1 MREPENDPLQQLI
14 GLLKSSSSLIVF
26 TGAGMSTESGITDY
40 RSKGGLWQRFQP
52 VTIQE
57 FMASADKRR
66 DYWAYKKELYREMK
80 RAKPNAGHLAL
91 ARLEKA
97 GFLAGVITQNIDGLH
112 QISGIP
118 PEKVIELH
126 GTNRKTV
133 CLKCEDETGWEETL
147 ARLEKGEDI
156 PLCLQCGGLL
166 KPATI
171 SFGQG
176 LDSGVMTTASM
187 WAQRC
192 DLMLAVG
199 STLIVEPAASLPRIA
214 KKHGSKLV
222 IINLSETPLD
232 PLADLLITE
241 KAGKILKQVVEFF
254 LGMPIE

>member
-1 MREPENDPLQQLI
+1 MRESANDSIQELAR
-14 GLLKSSSSLIVF
+14 LLKSSRSLIVF

-57 FMASADKRR
+57 FLENTDKRCE
-66 DYWAYKKELYREMK
+66 YWRYKKELYQEMK

-91 ARLEKA
+91 ARLEKS

-112 QISGIP
+112 QMAGIP
-118 PEKVIELH
+118 PEKVLELH
-126 GTNRKTV
+126 GTNRLTI
-133 CLKCEDETGWEETL
+133 CLACNAQTGWEETL
-147 ARLEKGEDI
+147 KRLEESEDI
-156 PLCLQCGGLL
+156 PLCLACGGML

-176 LDSGVMTTASM
+176 LDSGVLTTASM
-187 WAQRC
+187 WAQHC

-199 STLIVEPAASLPRIA
+199 STLVVEPAASLPRIA
-214 KKHGSKLV
+214 KSHGAKLV

-232 PLADLLITE
+232 PMADFLIREKSGTVLKRAAEILL
-241 KAGKILKQVVEFF
+241 KR
-254 LGMPIE
+254 PIE